1 MAISFLSELRK
12 SLKRTI
18 ASYKRK
24 KKKNCSLNESKMLE
38 KITKVIGGSSVCRET
53 VGPTKAVVYS
63 HAIPVLM
70 HSCSL

>member
-1 MAISFLSELRK
+1 
-12 SLKRTI
+12 
-18 ASYKRK
+18 
-24 KKKNCSLNESKMLE
+24 MLE

-70 HSCSL
+70 HICSL